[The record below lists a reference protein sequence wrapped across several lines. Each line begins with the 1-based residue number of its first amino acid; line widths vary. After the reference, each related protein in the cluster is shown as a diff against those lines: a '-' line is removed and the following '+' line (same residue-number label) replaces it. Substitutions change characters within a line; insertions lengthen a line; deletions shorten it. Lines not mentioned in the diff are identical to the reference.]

1 MQLAENLKLE
11 NCVYNRGV
19 TDAMF
24 RQVYSDETLPWANH
38 TIPGVVYASE
48 YDMGTIN
55 NAYYDTESYQLNPP
69 PAWNSG
75 WIYRN
80 DGVDIQENSDTMNN
94 NGYKVG
100 FVDTEDWMKL
110 TFKMI
115 LSMMF
120 MCELHAMGLQVE
132 IFILKQTVFAYR
144 HHTTHQILEVGHHGR
159 QELFR
164 MSLCRKMTKN

>member
-1 MQLAENLKLE
+1 
-11 NCVYNRGV
+11 
-19 TDAMF
+19 MF
-24 RQVYSDETLPWANH
+24 RQVYSDETLPWSNH

-100 FVDTEDWMKL
+100 FVDTDDWM
-110 TFKMI
+110 
-115 LSMMF
+115 
-120 MCELHAMGLQVE
+120 Q
-132 IFILKQTVFAYR
+132 Y
-144 HHTTHQILEVGHHGR
+144 EVNVQNDSVYDVHVRVTCNGSTGGNFHFEADGVR
-159 QELFR
+159 I
-164 MSLCRKMTKN
+164 SPSYYTPNT